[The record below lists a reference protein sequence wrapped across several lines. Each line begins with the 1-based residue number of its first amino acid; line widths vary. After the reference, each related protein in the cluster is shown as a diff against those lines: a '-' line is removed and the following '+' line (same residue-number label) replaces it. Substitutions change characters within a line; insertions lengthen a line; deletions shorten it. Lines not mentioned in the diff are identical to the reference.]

1 MGKLL
6 LFFSLFALSVGISPN
21 FWANLLH
28 DCSSYLLK
36 NNLIS
41 TEDLNNIT
49 SYLFFPVSLS
59 APLPTWR
66 VALVTSI
73 ITFLIYRIYIFIV
86 DDRIPFRQRALQQC
100 FDNLRKLPV
109 IKGKVEKEIY
119 KVEVMMNESFKP
131 TKDSPASKEILP
143 KKGLTR
149 GELKR
154 ECEIHASMGNWGW
167 KEGRVSG
174 AIYIYDEEHADMLED
189 VYSLFCE
196 SNPLHPDVFP
206 GVRKMEAEIV
216 SMCLH
221 LFHGENGGCGAT
233 TSGGTESILMAMK
246 AYREIGYSR
255 GIKYPEIVLTHSS
268 HSAFMK
274 AASYFGMCPVRLSV
288 DKDYRSDVNS
298 YQKAI
303 TENTVVLI
311 ASAPGFPHGVI
322 DPVEGIA
329 KLGLKYKVGVH
340 VDCCLGGLL
349 VPFVEETGRSIPVVD
364 FRVPGVTSISC
375 DTHKYGYGPKGCS
388 VVMYKSQQL
397 RNMQYFVDTD
407 WAGGIYASP
416 CIAGSRSGL
425 TLAGTWATLVHIGRE
440 GYVEKTS
447 KIIAI
452 RETIEKSVRE
462 IPDLFVFGNPQLS
475 VLAIGSNTLNIYS
488 VSDRLSKKGWHLN
501 NLQFPAGF
509 HLCLTAI
516 HIGKEIPKQFL
527 EDLLQSIEEVKS
539 TNVEP
544 SGIAGIYGMA
554 MNIPDRKLVKEISY
568 LYLDTFFKT

>member
-1 MGKLL
+1 MHKLL
-6 LFFSLFALSVGISPN
+6 LILSLLALSVGIFPERWMN
-21 FWANLLH
+21 ILH
-28 DCSSYLLK
+28 TC
-36 NNLIS
+36 
-41 TEDLNNIT
+41 T
-49 SYLFFPVSLS
+49 SYLVKNQFVSDERVTNIQSHLFLPDYFS
-59 APLPTWR
+59 SPLPVWR
-66 VALVTSI
+66 VALISSI
-73 ITFLIYRIYIFIV
+73 LTFLIYRVHIFVV
-86 DDRIPFRQRALQQC
+86 DHRLPCHQRALQYI
-100 FDNLRKLPV
+100 FDTVRRFPI
-109 IKGKVEKEIY
+109 IKTMIAKEIS
-119 KVEVMMNESFKP
+119 KVTVMLNDSFKP
-131 TKDSPASKEILP
+131 MENSPPSKRVLP
-143 KKGLTR
+143 IKGLTR
-149 GELKR
+149 EELNKECKLHANMGEWR
-154 ECEIHASMGNWGW
+154 W

-174 AIYIYDEEHADMLED
+174 AVYVHDEEHRVMMED
-189 VYSLFCE
+189 VYGLFYE

-221 LFHGENGGCGAT
+221 LFHGQNGGCGAT

-268 HSAFMK
+268 HSAFIK
-274 AASYFGMCPVRLSV
+274 ACSYFGMRPVRLSV
-288 DKDYRSDVNS
+288 DKDYKSDVSS
-298 YQKAI
+298 YRKAI

-322 DPVEGIA
+322 DPVEEIA
-329 KLGLKYKVGVH
+329 KLGLKYNVGVH

-364 FRVPGVTSISC
+364 FRVDGVTSISC

-388 VVMYKSQQL
+388 VIMYRSQQL

-440 GYVEKTS
+440 GYVEKT
-447 KIIAI
+447 KAIIEI
-452 RETIEKSVRE
+452 RENIEKCVRN
-462 IPDLFVFGNPQLS
+462 IPDLFVFGTPQLS
-475 VLAIGSNTLNIYS
+475 VLAIGSKTIDIYC
-488 VSDRLSKKGWHLN
+488 VSDCLSKKGWHLN

-509 HLCLTAI
+509 HICFTSI
-516 HIGKEIPKQFL
+516 HIGRDIPKQFVS
-527 EDLLQSIEEVKS
+527 DLIQSIEEVKTS
-539 TNVEP
+539 HIKP

-554 MNIPDRKLVKEISY
+554 VNIPDRKLVREISH
-568 LYLDTFFKT
+568 LYIDTFFKT